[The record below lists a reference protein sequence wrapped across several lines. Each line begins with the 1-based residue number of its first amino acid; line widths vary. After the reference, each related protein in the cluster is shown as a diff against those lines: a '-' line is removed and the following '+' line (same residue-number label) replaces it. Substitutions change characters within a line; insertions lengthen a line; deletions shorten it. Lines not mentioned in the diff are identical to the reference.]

1 MLKQAESILKKYY
14 GFQSFREGQEKVI
27 DSILNKKDTVAI
39 MPTGSG
45 KSLCY
50 QIPAVVFRGVTVV
63 ISPLISLMKDQVD
76 ALLEMGMPATYINSS
91 ISYSKVEERLQQTAD
106 GKYKLLYVA
115 PERLKSTR
123 FIKLLNTVNISMVA
137 VDEAH
142 CVSQWGHDFR
152 PSYLYISKVIS
163 QLKKRPVLSAFTAT
177 ATPEVKED
185 ISKQLEMTRPD
196 VYTTGF
202 DRKNL
207 SFKLRRGIDKDQF
220 LQDYIQVNDELPG
233 IIYAAT
239 RKEVDRI
246 ARMLKNAD
254 YKTGSY
260 HAGLSDQERKQTQE
274 DFLYD
279 NINIVVATNAF
290 GMGIDKSNVR
300 YVIHYNMPKNIE
312 SYYQEAGRAGRD
324 GEPADCILLYS
335 PQDKH
340 IQKFLIEQSE
350 STQQR
355 KEEHLNKLQ
364 KMVDYCHTS
373 NCLRS
378 YILSYFGDEKSIDY
392 CDNCS
397 NCNDDREKVDITIE
411 AQKILSCVYR
421 LNERWGLTVTAKVLA
436 GSRSKKILDN
446 SLDEVS
452 TYDIMPDYTIKDIKN
467 MINLLIADG
476 YMGQS
481 GGKYPV
487 LELNQSSYQVLK
499 DEEKVY
505 RRVEKEQQKVSSD
518 SELFGILRRLRKE
531 LSEREDI
538 PPYII
543 FHDSTLKEM
552 CKYYP
557 LTKKAMLNISGVGE
571 VKFSKYGQLFIEEI
585 EKYVEENSLGDQV
598 KKAGQ
603 IKKNFGRKS
612 KTKKKDSHLI
622 TLNLYK
628 EGYNLQEIAEK
639 RDLTVR
645 TIENHIFRCKAEGKD
660 LDLDFLIP
668 DKYEEDIIKAIKE
681 DESER
686 LKAVKNVLPDKVSYT
701 AIKAVKKKYA
711 I

>member
-1 MLKQAESILKKYY
+1 MLTQAEKILEKYY

-27 DSILNKKDTVAI
+27 KSILGKEDTVAI

-50 QIPAVVFRGVTVV
+50 QIPAVLFSGVTLV

-76 ALLEMGMPATYINSS
+76 ALEEMGMPATYINSS
-91 ISYSKVEERLQQTAD
+91 INYREVEGRLQETSQ
-106 GKYKLLYVA
+106 GKYKLLYIA
-115 PERLKSTR
+115 PERLKSSR
-123 FIKLLNTVNISMVA
+123 FISLLKRINISMVA

-152 PSYLYISKVIS
+152 PSYLNISGIIDKFS
-163 QLKKRPVLSAFTAT
+163 NRPVISAFTAT

-185 ISKQLEMTRPD
+185 ISKQLSMIEPN

-202 DRKNL
+202 DRENL

-220 LQDYIQVNDELPG
+220 ILDYVEVNSDIPG

-246 ARMLKNAD
+246 DKMLSSTG
-254 YKTGSY
+254 YKTARY
-260 HAGLSDQERKQTQE
+260 HAGLSDQERKEAQE

-279 NINIVVATNAF
+279 NVNVVVATNAF

-324 GEPADCILLYS
+324 GEPADCILLYA

-340 IQKFLIEQSE
+340 IQKFLIDQTE
-350 STQQR
+350 SGEQR
-355 KEEHLNKLQ
+355 KEKHLNKLQ
-364 KMVDYCHTS
+364 EIVDYCHTS
-373 NCLRS
+373 NCLRG
-378 YILSYFGDEKSIDY
+378 YILDYFGDDHVLNY

-397 NCNDDREKVDITIE
+397 NCNDDREKVDITVK

-421 LNERWGLTVTAKVLA
+421 LDESWGMTVTAKVLA
-436 GSRSKKILDN
+436 GSKSKKVLKN
-446 SLDEVS
+446 NLDEIS
-452 TYDIMPDYTIKDIKN
+452 TYGIMSDYTIKGIKDI
-467 MINLLIADG
+467 INLLIADK
-476 YMGQS
+476 YLSQS

-487 LELNQSSYQVLK
+487 LELNQKSYQVLK
-499 DEEKVY
+499 GEEKVY

-518 SELFGILRRLRKE
+518 SELFVILRTLRKE
-531 LSEREDI
+531 ISKKENV

-543 FHDSTLKEM
+543 FHDSSLKEM

-557 LTKKAMLNISGVGE
+557 ITEKAMLNISGVGE
-571 VKFSKYGQLFIEEI
+571 VKFNKYGQLFIEKI
-585 EKYVEENSLGDQV
+585 KKYVDENNLEGHVKEGNNIKRKIV
-598 KKAGQ
+598 KKSRT
-603 IKKNFGRKS
+603 NREN
-612 KTKKKDSHLI
+612 SHLI
-622 TLNLYK
+622 TLDMFK
-628 EGYNLQEIAEK
+628 EGYSLKEIAKK

-645 TIENHIFRCKAEGKD
+645 TIENHIFRCKDEGED
-660 LDLDFLIP
+660 IELDFLIP
-668 DKYEEDIIKAIKE
+668 DKYKEDIMKAI
-681 DESER
+681 DEEESNR
-686 LKAVKNVLPDKVSYT
+686 LKPVKIVLPDEVSYT
-701 AIKAVKKKYA
+701 AIKAVKKKYS